1 MTFNEQIQA
10 LERLHDLI
18 KRKGTGTPEQLAEKF
33 NVSVGTIKNLLKILR
48 DKDFPIAYCRDR
60 KTYYYEREIELI
72 VFKAEPKEDLH
83 KIRGGESNFYFFPPS
98 QNFWLDPFDLCNR
111 LTNTE
116 KQNDA
121 GGFRFLGFVD
131 RGGC

>member
-33 NVSVGTIKNLLKILR
+33 NVSVGTIKNLLKILK

-83 KIRGGESNFYFFPPS
+83 KIRGGENNLNFFLPS
-98 QNFWLDPFDLCNR
+98 QNFCLDPYDLCNR
-111 LTNTE
+111 LTNHN

-121 GGFRFLGFVD
+121 GGFRFLGFGD
-131 RGGC
+131 